1 MIEQREFTKEEFYT
15 ILESAPEDES
25 DDLIINTRQIG
36 ILPWEFFQKFGLGNW
51 GIFIDR
57 VPVYF
62 VCVYMGEDDTYRM
75 WTLRKKEIKEQY
87 TLFKLCK
94 RKIDEYKIRPIY
106 TNNYVKNKKEA
117 RWNMRLGF
125 IPYKVENDVVFY
137 KLGG

>member
-36 ILPWEFFQKFGLGNW
+36 MLPWEFFQKFGLGNW
-51 GIFIDR
+51 GIFIDE
-57 VPVYF
+57 VPIYF
-62 VCVYMGEDDTYRM
+62 VCVYVGEDDTYRM
-75 WTLRKKEIKEQY
+75 WTLRKKVIKEQF

-94 RKIDEYKIRPIY
+94 HRLDTFPVRPIY